1 MRLRRAAP
9 PFSSRSSSDG
19 AAVVVGPI
27 DVGDARGRIN
37 FPPPLTFLLFFSL
50 FIACPLI
57 FESFYQLRLTI
68 IDIYFISIDSYC
80 FK

>member
-19 AAVVVGPI
+19 AAAVVVGPI

-37 FPPPLTFLLFFSL
+37 FPPTLTFLLFFSL
-50 FIACPLI
+50 FIACP
-57 FESFYQLRLTI
+57 
-68 IDIYFISIDSYC
+68 FILLSILLV
-80 FK
+80 KIMEHR